1 MKRIA
6 LAAILLVA
14 AAAVAGV
21 ARPEGARAV
30 EGPSQ
35 TGDSITVSGSGSV
48 SAVPTT
54 AVFSFGVDSRAAT
67 AKAALAANSREMRL
81 VIAAVKAAGG
91 QNVTT
96 QSVNL
101 SQAFGPDG
109 APNGFAASN
118 VVTATVGLD
127 RVGGLIDA
135 AVEAGANQVNGPSL
149 GVADQEKLYRQAL
162 KAAVADARESAQ
174 VLAAAAGRS
183 LGKVTAIVEGGGS
196 VSDADVREVR
206 GLGRWRPDRGRH
218 ARDDCHDLGHV
229 RSRLGLDVECPG
241 VGLAVGSWAVHR
253 ETTPLGCRCWSLDE
267 SEMEEEFAW
276 RQEPRL

>member
-1 MKRIA
+1 MKRLA
-6 LAAILLVA
+6 LAALLLVT

-21 ARPEGARAV
+21 ARPEGAAAV

-35 TGDSITVSGSGSV
+35 TGDSITVSGNGSA

-118 VVTATVGLD
+118 VVTATADLD
-127 RVGGLIDA
+127 RVGALIDA

-162 KAAVADARESAQ
+162 EAAVADARRVRPGAR
-174 VLAAAAGRS
+174 GRC
-183 LGKVTAIVEGGGS
+183 GPIARQGHGDRRGRRVIPR
-196 VSDADVREVR
+196 ADGREVR
-206 GLGRWRPDRGRH
+206 RLRRGRSDRGGD
-218 ARDDCHDLGHV
+218 ARNDRDDLGHV
-229 RSRLGLDVECPG
+229 RAALEVM
-241 VGLAVGSWAVHR
+241 VHPPR
-253 ETTPLGCRCWSLDE
+253 RPDSL
-267 SEMEEEFAW
+267 
-276 RQEPRL
+276 

>member
-1 MKRIA
+1 MKRVA
-6 LAAILLVA
+6 LAALLLVA

-35 TGDSITVSGSGSV
+35 TGDSITVSGNGSV

-91 QNVTT
+91 KNVTT

-101 SQAFGPDG
+101 SQAFGSDG

-118 VVTATVGLD
+118 VVSATVGLD

-135 AVEAGANQVNGPSL
+135 AVEAGTNQVNGPSL

-162 KAAVADARESAQ
+162 EAAVADARESAR

-183 LGKVTAIVEGGGS
+183 LGRVTAIVEGGGS
-196 VSDADVREVR
+196 FPTPLYEKSAVSDAGAPIEA
-206 GLGRWRPDRGRH
+206 GT
-218 ARDDCHDLGHV
+218 
-229 RSRLGLDVECPG
+229 
-241 VGLAVGSWAVHR
+241 R
-253 ETTPLGCRCWSLDE
+253 ETTATISVT
-267 SEMEEEFAW
+267 FA
-276 RQEPRL
+276 LN

>member
-6 LAAILLVA
+6 LAALLLVA

-35 TGDSITVSGSGSV
+35 TGDSITVSGNGSV

-54 AVFSFGVDSRAAT
+54 AIFSFGVDSRAAT

-81 VIAAVKAAGG
+81 VIAAVKEAGG
-91 QNVTT
+91 KNVTT

-109 APNGFAASN
+109 APSGFAASN
-118 VVTATVGLD
+118 VVSASVGLD
-127 RVGGLIDA
+127 RIGGLIDA

-174 VLAAAAGRS
+174 VLAQAAGRS

-196 VSDADVREVR
+196 VPTPLYEKSAVSDAGAPIEA
-206 GLGRWRPDRGRH
+206 GT
-218 ARDDCHDLGHV
+218 
-229 RSRLGLDVECPG
+229 
-241 VGLAVGSWAVHR
+241 R
-253 ETTPLGCRCWSLDE
+253 ETTATISVT
-267 SEMEEEFAW
+267 FA
-276 RQEPRL
+276 LV

>member
-6 LAAILLVA
+6 LAAILLVV

-30 EGPSQ
+30 DGPSQ
-35 TGDSITVSGSGSV
+35 TGSITVSGNGSV
-48 SAVPTT
+48 SSVPTT

-67 AKAALAANSREMRL
+67 AKAALASNSREMRE

-91 QNVTT
+91 KNVTT
-96 QSVNL
+96 QSVSL

-118 VVTATVGLD
+118 VVTASIGLD

-183 LGKVTAIVEGGGS
+183 LGKVTSIVEGGGS
-196 VSDADVREVR
+196 YPVPMFAKSAVSDAGAPIEA
-206 GLGRWRPDRGRH
+206 GT
-218 ARDDCHDLGHV
+218 
-229 RSRLGLDVECPG
+229 
-241 VGLAVGSWAVHR
+241 R
-253 ETTPLGCRCWSLDE
+253 ETIATISVT
-267 SEMEEEFAW
+267 FA
-276 RQEPRL
+276 LV

>member
-1 MKRIA
+1 MKRLA
-6 LAAILLVA
+6 LAALLLVA

-30 EGPSQ
+30 EGQSQ
-35 TGDSITVSGSGSV
+35 TGDSITVSGNGSV

-54 AVFSFGVDSRAAT
+54 AVFSFGVESRAAT

-81 VIAAVKAAGG
+81 VIAAVKEAGG
-91 QNVTT
+91 KNVTT

-118 VVTATVGLD
+118 VVTATAGLD

-149 GVADQEKLYRQAL
+149 GVADVEKLYRQAL
-162 KAAVADARESAQ
+162 EAAVADARESAQ
-174 VLAAAAGRS
+174 VLARAAGRS

-196 VSDADVREVR
+196 FPTPLTEKSAVSDAGAPIEA
-206 GLGRWRPDRGRH
+206 GT
-218 ARDDCHDLGHV
+218 
-229 RSRLGLDVECPG
+229 
-241 VGLAVGSWAVHR
+241 R
-253 ETTPLGCRCWSLDE
+253 ETTATILV
-267 SEMEEEFAW
+267 MFA
-276 RQEPRL
+276 LV

>member
-1 MKRIA
+1 MKRLA
-6 LAAILLVA
+6 LAALLLVA

-30 EGPSQ
+30 ESPSQ
-35 TGDSITVSGSGSV
+35 SGDSITVSGNGSV
-48 SAVPTT
+48 SSIPTT

-67 AKAALAANSREMRL
+67 ARGAMAANSREMRA

-91 QNVTT
+91 KNVTT

-118 VVTATVGLD
+118 VVIATVGLD

-149 GVADQEKLYRQAL
+149 GVSDQEKLYRQAL
-162 KAAVADARESAQ
+162 KVAVADARESAQ

-183 LGKVTAIVEGGGS
+183 LGKVTAIVEGGGAFPS
-196 VSDADVREVR
+196 PMYEKAAVSDGGAPIEA
-206 GLGRWRPDRGRH
+206 GT
-218 ARDDCHDLGHV
+218 
-229 RSRLGLDVECPG
+229 
-241 VGLAVGSWAVHR
+241 R
-253 ETTPLGCRCWSLDE
+253 ETSATISVT
-267 SEMEEEFAW
+267 FA
-276 RQEPRL
+276 LN

>member
-6 LAAILLVA
+6 LAAVLLVA

-30 EGPSQ
+30 EGPSV
-35 TGDSITVSGSGSV
+35 TGDSITVSGNGSV
-48 SAVPTT
+48 SAAPTT

-67 AKAALAANSREMRL
+67 AKAALAANSREMSK

-91 QNVTT
+91 KNVTT
-96 QSVNL
+96 QSVSL

-118 VVTATVGLD
+118 VVTATSGLD
-127 RVGGLIDA
+127 RVGNLIDA

-149 GVADQEKLYRQAL
+149 GVSDQVRLYRQAL

-196 VSDADVREVR
+196 FPTPLYEKSAVSDAGAPIEA
-206 GLGRWRPDRGRH
+206 GT
-218 ARDDCHDLGHV
+218 
-229 RSRLGLDVECPG
+229 
-241 VGLAVGSWAVHR
+241 R
-253 ETTPLGCRCWSLDE
+253 ETTATISVT
-267 SEMEEEFAW
+267 FA
-276 RQEPRL
+276 LV

>member
-6 LAAILLVA
+6 LAAVLLIA

-35 TGDSITVSGSGSV
+35 AGDSITVSGSGSV

-67 AKAALAANSREMRL
+67 AKGALAANSREMRE

-91 QNVTT
+91 KNVTT
-96 QSVNL
+96 QSVSL

-109 APNGFAASN
+109 TPNGFAASN
-118 VVTATVGLD
+118 IVTASIGLD
-127 RVGGLIDA
+127 RVGSLIDA

-149 GVADQEKLYRQAL
+149 GVADQKKLYRQAL
-162 KAAVADARESAQ
+162 TAAVAEARESAK

-183 LGKVTAIVEGGGS
+183 LGRVTSMVEGGGFAPVPMYEKS
-196 VSDADVREVR
+196 AVSDGGAPIEA
-206 GLGRWRPDRGRH
+206 GTQ
-218 ARDDCHDLGHV
+218 
-229 RSRLGLDVECPG
+229 
-241 VGLAVGSWAVHR
+241 
-253 ETTPLGCRCWSLDE
+253 ETTATITVT
-267 SEMEEEFAW
+267 FA
-276 RQEPRL
+276 LL

>member
-1 MKRIA
+1 MKRLAFAA
-6 LAAILLVA
+6 LLLVA
-14 AAAVAGV
+14 AAAVAGI
-21 ARPEGARAV
+21 ARPEGARAL

-54 AVFSFGVDSRAAT
+54 AIFSFGVDSRAAT
-67 AKAALAANSREMRL
+67 ARAALAANSREMRA

-91 QNVTT
+91 KNVTT

-118 VVTATVGLD
+118 VVAATIGLD
-127 RVGGLIDA
+127 RVGSLIDA

-162 KAAVADARESAQ
+162 KEAVVDARESAQ
-174 VLAAAAGRS
+174 VLAQAAGRS

-196 VSDADVREVR
+196 FPTPLYEKSAVSDAGAPIEA
-206 GLGRWRPDRGRH
+206 GT
-218 ARDDCHDLGHV
+218 
-229 RSRLGLDVECPG
+229 
-241 VGLAVGSWAVHR
+241 R
-253 ETTPLGCRCWSLDE
+253 ETTATISVT
-267 SEMEEEFAW
+267 FA
-276 RQEPRL
+276 LV

>member
-1 MKRIA
+1 MKRLA
-6 LAAILLVA
+6 LAALLLVA

-21 ARPEGARAV
+21 ARPEGAAAV

-35 TGDSITVSGSGSV
+35 TSDSITVSGNGSV

-91 QNVTT
+91 KNVTT

-109 APNGFAASN
+109 APDGFAASN
-118 VVTATVGLD
+118 VVTATVGLE

-149 GVADQEKLYRQAL
+149 GVADREKLYHQAL
-162 KAAVADARESAQ
+162 EAAVADARESAQ

-196 VSDADVREVR
+196 FPTPLYEKSAVSDGGAPIEA
-206 GLGRWRPDRGRH
+206 GTQ
-218 ARDDCHDLGHV
+218 
-229 RSRLGLDVECPG
+229 
-241 VGLAVGSWAVHR
+241 
-253 ETTPLGCRCWSLDE
+253 ETTATISVT
-267 SEMEEEFAW
+267 FA
-276 RQEPRL
+276 LV

>member
-1 MKRIA
+1 MKRLA
-6 LAAILLVA
+6 LAALLLVA

-30 EGPSQ
+30 DGPSQ
-35 TGDSITVSGSGSV
+35 AGDSITVSGNGSV
-48 SAVPTT
+48 SAAPTT
-54 AVFSFGVDSRAAT
+54 AVFSFGVDSRAAS

-109 APNGFAASN
+109 APDGFAASN
-118 VVTATVGLD
+118 VVTATVGVD

-196 VSDADVREVR
+196 YPIPMAAKSAASDAGAPIEA
-206 GLGRWRPDRGRH
+206 GT
-218 ARDDCHDLGHV
+218 
-229 RSRLGLDVECPG
+229 
-241 VGLAVGSWAVHR
+241 R
-253 ETTPLGCRCWSLDE
+253 ETTATISVT
-267 SEMEEEFAW
+267 FA
-276 RQEPRL
+276 LN

>member
-1 MKRIA
+1 MKRLA
-6 LAAILLVA
+6 LAALLLVA

-21 ARPEGARAV
+21 ARPEGAAAV

-35 TGDSITVSGSGSV
+35 TSDSITVSGNGSV

-81 VIAAVKAAGG
+81 VIAAVKEAGG
-91 QNVTT
+91 KNVTT

-118 VVTATVGLD
+118 VVTATAGLD

-174 VLAAAAGRS
+174 VLAVAAGRS

-196 VSDADVREVR
+196 YPVPMYAKSAVSDAGAPIEA
-206 GLGRWRPDRGRH
+206 GT
-218 ARDDCHDLGHV
+218 
-229 RSRLGLDVECPG
+229 
-241 VGLAVGSWAVHR
+241 R
-253 ETTPLGCRCWSLDE
+253 ETTATISVT
-267 SEMEEEFAW
+267 FA
-276 RQEPRL
+276 LN

>member
-1 MKRIA
+1 MKRLA
-6 LAAILLVA
+6 LAALLLVA
-14 AAAVAGV
+14 AAAVAGA

-30 EGPSQ
+30 EGSSQ
-35 TGDSITVSGSGSV
+35 AGDSITVSGSGSV

-81 VIAAVKAAGG
+81 VIAAVKEAGAE
-91 QNVTT
+91 NVTT

-101 SQAFGPDG
+101 SQAYGPDG

-118 VVTATVGLD
+118 VVTATIGLD

-135 AVEAGANQVNGPSL
+135 AVEAGANQVSGPSL

-174 VLAAAAGRS
+174 VLATAAGRS
-183 LGKVTAIVEGGGS
+183 LGKVTEIVEGGGS
-196 VSDADVREVR
+196 YPVPMVAKSAVSDAGAPIEA
-206 GLGRWRPDRGRH
+206 GT
-218 ARDDCHDLGHV
+218 
-229 RSRLGLDVECPG
+229 
-241 VGLAVGSWAVHR
+241 R
-253 ETTPLGCRCWSLDE
+253 ETTATISVT
-267 SEMEEEFAW
+267 FA
-276 RQEPRL
+276 LN

>member
-6 LAAILLVA
+6 LAALLLVA

-30 EGPSQ
+30 DGPTQS
-35 TGDSITVSGSGSV
+35 GDSITVSGNGSV
-48 SAVPTT
+48 SSVPTT

-67 AKAALAANSREMRL
+67 ARTALAANSREMRL

-91 QNVTT
+91 KNVTT
-96 QSVNL
+96 QSVSL

-118 VVTATVGLD
+118 VVTVTSGLD

-149 GVADQEKLYRQAL
+149 GVADQEKLYREAL
-162 KAAVADARESAQ
+162 KEAVADARASAQ

-196 VSDADVREVR
+196 FPTPLYEKAAVSDAGAPIEA
-206 GLGRWRPDRGRH
+206 GT
-218 ARDDCHDLGHV
+218 
-229 RSRLGLDVECPG
+229 
-241 VGLAVGSWAVHR
+241 R
-253 ETTPLGCRCWSLDE
+253 ETTATISVT
-267 SEMEEEFAW
+267 FA
-276 RQEPRL
+276 LV

>member
-1 MKRIA
+1 MKRLA
-6 LAAILLVA
+6 LAALLLVA

-21 ARPEGARAV
+21 ARPEGASAV
-30 EGPSQ
+30 ESPSQ
-35 TGDSITVSGSGSV
+35 SGDSITVSGNGSV
-48 SAVPTT
+48 SSVPTT

-67 AKAALAANSREMRL
+67 ARGAMAANSREMRN

-91 QNVTT
+91 KNVTT

-118 VVTATVGLD
+118 VVIATVGLD

-196 VSDADVREVR
+196 FPTPLYEKAAASDGGAPIEA
-206 GLGRWRPDRGRH
+206 GT
-218 ARDDCHDLGHV
+218 
-229 RSRLGLDVECPG
+229 
-241 VGLAVGSWAVHR
+241 R
-253 ETTPLGCRCWSLDE
+253 ETTAT
-267 SEMEEEFAW
+267 FA
-276 RQEPRL
+276 LT

>member
-1 MKRIA
+1 MKRLA
-6 LAAILLVA
+6 LAALLLVA

-35 TGDSITVSGSGSV
+35 TGDSITVSGNGSA

-54 AVFSFGVDSRAAT
+54 AVFSFGVDSRAAS
-67 AKAALAANSREMRL
+67 AKAALVANSREMRL
-81 VIAAVKAAGG
+81 VIAAVKEAGG
-91 QNVTT
+91 KNVTT

-109 APNGFAASN
+109 VPNGFAASN
-118 VVTATVGLD
+118 VVTATAGLD

-196 VSDADVREVR
+196 FPTPLYEKAAVSD
-206 GLGRWRPDRGRH
+206 
-218 ARDDCHDLGHV
+218 
-229 RSRLGLDVECPG
+229 
-241 VGLAVGSWAVHR
+241 VGAPIEAGTR
-253 ETTPLGCRCWSLDE
+253 ETTATISVT
-267 SEMEEEFAW
+267 FA
-276 RQEPRL
+276 LN

>member
-1 MKRIA
+1 MKRLA
-6 LAAILLVA
+6 LAALLLVA

-35 TGDSITVSGSGSV
+35 TGDSITVSGNGSV

-54 AVFSFGVDSRAAT
+54 AVISFGVDSRAAT
-67 AKAALAANSREMRL
+67 AKGALAANSREMRV

-91 QNVTT
+91 KNVTT

-109 APNGFAASN
+109 ALNGFAASN
-118 VVTATVGLD
+118 VVTATAGLD

-149 GVADQEKLYRQAL
+149 GVDDQEKLYRQAL

-174 VLAAAAGRS
+174 VLAQAAGRS

-196 VSDADVREVR
+196 FPTPLYEKSAVSDAGAPIEA
-206 GLGRWRPDRGRH
+206 GT
-218 ARDDCHDLGHV
+218 
-229 RSRLGLDVECPG
+229 
-241 VGLAVGSWAVHR
+241 R
-253 ETTPLGCRCWSLDE
+253 ETTATISVT
-267 SEMEEEFAW
+267 FA
-276 RQEPRL
+276 LT